1 MSVIDR
7 AEALLVLRAQTG
19 DLDALGELL
28 VAVQPALRGY
38 VRVLARD
45 NARADDVLQETYL
58 IAVRKLR
65 TLRDAALFRPWLFRI
80 ATREAYRGRR
90 IEELPLE
97 EALETSTI
105 DDLARQLVLKEERS
119 RIREAVLRL
128 PDRAREAVTLHYFH
142 EMPFDQI
149 AAVLDIPVGTVK
161 SRVAYGL
168 ARLRT
173 LETSS

>member
-1 MSVIDR
+1 VSVIDP

-28 VAVQPALRGY
+28 MAVQPALRGY
-38 VRVLARD
+38 VRVLTRD

-97 EALETSTI
+97 ETLETSTI

-119 RIREAVLRL
+119 RIRETVLRL